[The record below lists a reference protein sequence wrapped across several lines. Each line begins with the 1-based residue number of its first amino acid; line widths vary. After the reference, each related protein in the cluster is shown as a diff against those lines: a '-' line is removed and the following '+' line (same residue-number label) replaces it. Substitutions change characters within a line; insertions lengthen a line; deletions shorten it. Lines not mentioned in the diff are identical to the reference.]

1 MPVQQYT
8 GEMHLI
14 LSIFLLIVAVIAG
27 SAFAI
32 WRRRIH
38 RESEPE
44 RRKQAAIAALL
55 RDQAAVIDSV
65 ITEITS
71 RPASYAGF
79 PQDALDELMRV
90 HREYPSVSTGR
101 IIREDY

>member
-44 RRKQAAIAALL
+44 RRKRAAIAALL
-55 RDQAAVIDSV
+55 REQDDAISGVIA
-65 ITEITS
+65 EIES
-71 RPASYAGF
+71 QPATYAGF
-79 PQDALDELMRV
+79 PQRLTEQLMRA
-90 HREYPSVSTGR
+90 HEKYPSVSTGR